1 MQAEAGQIDPASGK
15 LLSGARAGQ
24 VPKYHGRMW
33 WSNAA
38 TLVQEGGVS
47 GLWRGACPLVVRGAL
62 LAAGQMLG
70 YDGLKTYCKRSAC
83 ADDQSVFCYVPCGCF
98 AVLANRSWQ
107 VYPDWLRTA
116 IAHLFYSDCFVGWLV
131 REGILDDGP
140 TVRGRQAA
148 CAAALRCAAAL
159 TVLVVHCPSITYQ
172 AHLRWLARLAR

>member
-116 IAHLFYSDCFVGWLV
+116 IAHLFYSDCYLLVTGWSERAYWTTAQRYEDAKQPVL
-131 REGILDDGP
+131 
-140 TVRGRQAA
+140 
-148 CAAALRCAAAL
+148 LRYA
-159 TVLVVHCPSITYQ
+159 VL
-172 AHLRWLARLAR
+172 LR

>member
-1 MQAEAGQIDPASGK
+1 M
-15 LLSGARAGQ
+15 
-24 VPKYHGRMW
+24 
-33 WSNAA
+33 
-38 TLVQEGGVS
+38 S

-116 IAHLFYSDCFVGWLV
+116 IAHLFNINDIIND
-131 REGILDDGP
+131 E
-140 TVRGRQAA
+140 TVRI
-148 CAAALRCAAAL
+148 LL
-159 TVLVVHCPSITYQ
+159 ISLLLLLIF
-172 AHLRWLARLAR
+172 